1 MSSLHFSYLESD
13 DKKTKMNKTNI
24 NKLDLNKTRK
34 NSANRRITNDYIKK
48 LQKDMTDNTEV
59 DDDEDT
65 DIPYLKEDAEKPKP
79 PSIARFQPPPNPQV
93 HSKKELPE
101 TGVHNRMIDDSN
113 GKTSINTNHI
123 SESDAEYT
131 PTTAST
137 VAGQNSYT
145 QQYDPTSTMQSYIPY
160 YNNATN
166 TSPSFQSRD
175 DVVSKL
181 NYLIH
186 LLEEQQEQKTGHVME
201 ELILYCF
208 LGVFIIFVLDSFVKV
223 GKYTR

>member
-1 MSSLHFSYLESD
+1 MSLQFSYLDSD
-13 DKKTKMNKTNI
+13 DKKTKMNKSNI
-24 NKLDLNKTRK
+24 TKMDLNKTRK
-34 NSANRRITNDYIKK
+34 NSANRRITNDYIRK

-59 DDDEDT
+59 DDDEDV
-65 DIPYLKEDAEKPKP
+65 DMPYLKEDVEKPKP

-93 HSKKELPE
+93 HSNKELPE
-101 TGVHNRMIDDSN
+101 TGIEKTNTDSSYLQSTSVDPDD
-113 GKTSINTNHI
+113 G
-123 SESDAEYT
+123 SDAEYN
-131 PTTAST
+131 PITAPT

-145 QQYDPTSTMQSYIPY
+145 QQYDPDSTMQSYIPY

>member
-1 MSSLHFSYLESD
+1 MSLQFSYLESD
-13 DKKTKMNKTNI
+13 DKKTKMNKSNI
-24 NKLDLNKTRK
+24 TKMDLNKTRK

-59 DDDEDT
+59 DDDEDA
-65 DIPYLKEDAEKPKP
+65 DIPYLKEDVEKPKP
-79 PSIARFQPPPNPQV
+79 PSIASFQPPPNPQV
-93 HSKKELPE
+93 HSNKELP
-101 TGVHNRMIDDSN
+101 D
-113 GKTSINTNHI
+113 TSADNADIYTA
-123 SESDAEYT
+123 STDAEYS
-131 PTTAST
+131 PTTAPNM
-137 VAGQNSYT
+137 AEQENYA
-145 QQYDPTSTMQSYIPY
+145 QQYDDTSAMQSYIPY

-166 TSPSFQSRD
+166 TSPSIQSRD

-186 LLEEQQEQKTGHVME
+186 LIEEQHEQKTGHVME